1 VREWVLFSYRLPR
14 EPSTPRIALWRRL
27 RRLGA
32 LQLGDGLAGLPLD
45 DDALEQCN
53 WLATEVEE
61 AGGEA
66 TVWTAQPSSKAEAD
80 ALRQRLVETAAA
92 DYRAIVEASEAA
104 SGRRAALFRKPET
117 CPCSSP
123 AMARRSGASC
133 AAVLPSRVLWTLVVI
148 PFRLPHY
155 NAHSEHIW
163 GLENPA
169 QGPAPTNPSIL
180 KMSIGEGLLES

>member
-1 VREWVLFSYRLPR
+1 VREWVLLSYRLPR

-104 SGRRAALFRKPET
+104 SGRRAALRLQRALRAVQARDRVSPPER
-117 CPCSSP
+117 
-123 AMARRSGASC
+123 ADAERAVEDLLE
-133 AAVLPSRVLWTLVVI
+133 AAVR
-148 PFRLPHY
+148 
-155 NAHSEHIW
+155 
-163 GLENPA
+163 
-169 QGPAPTNPSIL
+169 
-180 KMSIGEGLLES
+180 

>member
-1 VREWVLFSYRLPR
+1 VREWVLLSYRLPR

-80 ALRQRLVETAAA
+80 TLRQRLVESAAA

-104 SGRRAALFRKPET
+104 SGRRAALRLQRALRAVQARDRVRPPER
-117 CPCSSP
+117 
-123 AMARRSGASC
+123 ADAERAVQQLLAR
-133 AAVLPSRVLWTLVVI
+133 
-148 PFRLPHY
+148 
-155 NAHSEHIW
+155 E
-163 GLENPA
+163 E
-169 QGPAPTNPSIL
+169 APR
-180 KMSIGEGLLES
+180 